1 MNVPKECTL
10 CWRGKRT
17 QGQKLIESLHLKS
30 NDEPIHIKVNWKL
43 KEESVNQ
50 TIKKNFVVI
59 ASKIYRPIFKEIDPY
74 PSLNMQK
81 VPWNCFNSPFGKIT
95 PDVKKANIFFCYYC
109 NIYFKESDLHRM
121 STIHQNKIKDP
132 KLFQEFDILAKILN
146 KELFT
151 NVNQQTLKI
160 TLLHSY

>member
-95 PDVKKANIFFCYYC
+95 SDVKKAKIFF
-109 NIYFKESDLHRM
+109 
-121 STIHQNKIKDP
+121 
-132 KLFQEFDILAKILN
+132 
-146 KELFT
+146 
-151 NVNQQTLKI
+151 
-160 TLLHSY
+160 LLLL